1 MMRALLLTPVALA
14 LVTATA
20 HAEPLEDGVY
30 GRFDAGLDLGV
41 GAGVEVEA
49 GEPRAQL
56 RLDAHYLWTAGG
68 YVRYS
73 DGFGTNDERPLRALG
88 FGVDLRPLFLPRF
101 ALDLQHGPAL
111 LDLTLDSLSLSA
123 GAYFAQPSG
132 DHLGGER
139 GFDLGLG
146 FGVPLLAEAAGP
158 WLDLRAERR
167 FADEGESAWLLTVA
181 LSYHALILSTE
192 ERR

>member
-1 MMRALLLTPVALA
+1 MRCRALLLPVGLWLA
-14 LVTATA
+14 SATA
-20 HAEPLEDGVY
+20 HAEPYDDGVY
-30 GRFDAGLDLGV
+30 GRFDTALDLGFA
-41 GAGVEVEA
+41 AGVELED

-56 RLDAHYLWTAGG
+56 RLSGHYWWTAGG

-73 DGFGTNDERPLRALG
+73 EGFGTNDERPLRTLG

-101 ALDLQHGPAL
+101 ALDLEHGPAL

-123 GAYFAQPSG
+123 GAYFAQPSASELG
-132 DHLGGER
+132 DER

-146 FGVPLLAEAAGP
+146 LGVPLFAEAAGP
-158 WLDLRAERR
+158 WLDVRAERR
-167 FADEGESAWLLTVA
+167 FADHGRSAWLLTLA